1 MHARLPA
8 DSCTKGLFDARYARN
23 KFYLLNMKK
32 VILLIFPFALSLA
45 PQRNSIPGR
54 RDREAGKRKNRKAR

>member
-1 MHARLPA
+1 MRARLPA
-8 DSCTKGLFDARYARN
+8 DFATKGLFGARYARN

-32 VILLIFPFALSLA
+32 VVLLIFPFPLSLA

-54 RDREAGKRKNRKAR
+54 RHREAGKRKHRKAR